1 MTKYLKSKYTRLTV
15 GIGLALT
22 PLASFAQVTADPNVA
37 ATVNT
42 IGETFKVNALSML
55 NTAIPW
61 VVGLII
67 VFLAYKFIVRK
78 MKGAAR

>member
-1 MTKYLKSKYTRLTV
+1 MTKYLKSKYTRLTI
-15 GIGLALT
+15 GLGLALA
-22 PLASFAQVTADPNVA
+22 PLASFAAVTPDPDVA
-37 ATVNT
+37 TTVNT